1 MARLLLKGKQKE
13 IMNSEVNITHRVGAH
28 CASRSK
34 ALGRQTY
41 HADRKFNKTVLV

>member
-13 IMNSEVNITHRVGAH
+13 IMNSEVNITHGVGAY

-34 ALGRQTY
+34 AGSRQTH
-41 HADRKFNKTVLV
+41 HADQEFNKTVLV